1 MNRVLATIAS
11 TFAVISALSFIATV
25 QAPTASAFRS
35 CAEARAAGAAPLYAG
50 QPGYSKKL
58 DRDGDGVACEG
69 PGGAR
74 AAPATATAGPVCSD
88 SSSSKV
94 AIIGCNCDSGVSNA
108 STADG
113 SAAYCRAVQSTSTYL
128 WSLRPDAIPNPSGS
142 TGVQTG
148 VCMAQ
153 TGRSAA
159 DCATYLSQP
168 NFRGAQS

>member
-1 MNRVLATIAS
+1 MNRVLAVIAS
-11 TFAVISALSFIATV
+11 TFALVSALSFIATV
-25 QAPTASAFRS
+25 QAPIASAFRS

-69 PGGAR
+69 PGGAP
-74 AAPATATAGPVCSD
+74 AAPATTAGPVCSD
-88 SSSSKV
+88 SSSSRV

-108 STADG
+108 STTDG
-113 SAAYCRAVQSTSTYL
+113 STAYCRAVQSTSSYL
-128 WSLRPDAIPNPSGS
+128 WSLHTETIPNPGS
-142 TGVQTG
+142 STDVHTG

-153 TGRSAA
+153 TGRSAT

-168 NFRGAQS
+168 NFRGAQP